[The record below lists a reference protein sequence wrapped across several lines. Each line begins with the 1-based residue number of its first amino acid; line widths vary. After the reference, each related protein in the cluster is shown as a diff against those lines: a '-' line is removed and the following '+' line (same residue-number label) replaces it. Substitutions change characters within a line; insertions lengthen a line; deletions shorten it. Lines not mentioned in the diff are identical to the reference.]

1 MTDGGRGRGGVACLD
16 GCGRRRMSMGIS
28 KNSGDGQEGV
38 SEKRCDAR
46 AEGEEKAQTLHGK
59 VANDVH
65 VAESRL

>member
-1 MTDGGRGRGGVACLD
+1 
-16 GCGRRRMSMGIS
+16 MSMGIS